1 MAHYSKSLEDYFRIP
16 ILLKNIT
23 PLTEASTQRL
33 SNLLYYKHYPLSIDE
48 KYIRQSSN
56 PNTDILKSREPVLQ
70 KLYFI
75 AEDYLNEWPEF

>member
-1 MAHYSKSLEDYFRIP
+1 MAQYSKSLEDYFRIP

-23 PLTEASTQRL
+23 PLTEASSQRL
-33 SNLLYYKHYPLSIDE
+33 SNLLYKHYSLSIDE
-48 KYIRQSSN
+48 KYIRQTSN
-56 PNTDILKSREPVLQ
+56 PNTEILKSREPVLQ

>member
-23 PLTEASTQRL
+23 PLTESTTQRL
-33 SNLLYYKHYPLSIDE
+33 SNLLYYKHYTLSIDE

-56 PNTDILKSREPVLQ
+56 SNTDILKSREPILQ

-75 AEDYLNEWPEF
+75 SEDYLN